1 MKVSLHTLLRG
12 MTHEKT
18 FALKEGQSS
27 EELEHT
33 QALLVRHY
41 TDEDETFRAAASGRH
56 DAPIART
63 QSGSSVLSRTQ
74 SSGRQGC
81 IGGSSSASDSVPAR
95 AHGGNNVAGD
105 QHHVGS
111 GGGVVGHAQGDSGK
125 VEDDNGSGSGVKRH
139 GMQEGASGP
148 AIPSKQNAITAS
160 APGAGA
166 RQLLRRT
173 STFAVDARVHAPVL
187 HREASSMKLE
197 FARPTATAQKSS
209 HELREE
215 KWHQDYR
222 RTKAMSS
229 VVDNL
234 TQHSAIKRAA
244 AEMRAGS
251 CIIEQAAEAGGEDE
265 ESGSGAESDGEG
277 DDGKTSVGEVTGTV
291 AIGGTNKK
299 KAHAHRISAF
309 HQFSAREQ
317 AAALLMTKLAKGF
330 LARRARKKTVE
341 HIEAARAKGLRYT
354 DKQVAKILKLQN
366 MMRDSISRRRAAVN
380 W

>member
-27 EELEHT
+27 EELEHM

-41 TDEDETFRAAASGRH
+41 TDEDETFRAAAACGRH
-56 DAPIART
+56 DTSIART
-63 QSGSSVLSRTQ
+63 QSGSSVLRRTR
-74 SSGRQGC
+74 SGGRQGSVG
-81 IGGSSSASDSVPAR
+81 GGSSTSDSVPAQ
-95 AHGGNNVAGD
+95 AHGGNDAAGD

-111 GGGVVGHAQGDSGK
+111 GGSVVGHAEGDSGK
-125 VEDDNGSGSGVKRH
+125 AEDENGSGSSVKRH
-139 GMQEGASGP
+139 GMQEGASAP
-148 AIPSKQNAITAS
+148 AIPSNQNTVTAS

-166 RQLLRRT
+166 RQLLRRA

-187 HREASSMKLE
+187 NREASSMKLE

-215 KWHQDYR
+215 QWHQDYR

-229 VVDNL
+229 IVENL
-234 TQHSAIKRAA
+234 AHHSALKRAA

-251 CIIEQAAEAGGEDE
+251 CIIEQDTEAGGEEE

-277 DDGKTSVGEVTGTV
+277 DDGKTSVSEGT
-291 AIGGTNKK
+291 AGGIGGTNKK
-299 KAHAHRISAF
+299 KAHAHKISAF
-309 HQFSAREQ
+309 HQFSAREH
-317 AAALLMTKLAKGF
+317 AAALLMTKLARGF